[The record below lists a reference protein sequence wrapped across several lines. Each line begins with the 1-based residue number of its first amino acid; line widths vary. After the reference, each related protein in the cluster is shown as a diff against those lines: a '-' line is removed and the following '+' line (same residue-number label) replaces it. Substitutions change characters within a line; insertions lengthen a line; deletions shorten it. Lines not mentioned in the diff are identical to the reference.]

1 MIFTLL
7 KELHSVQQQTK
18 IKIRISRMWEAKTP
32 LLKNDILSLECL
44 LIDEEGYSM
53 QATIRKHDAEHFR
66 SLIDEGSVYI
76 VENFNLILAKNN
88 YVAVNQK
95 HMIQFSKWT
104 RVLKNTKYTCKA
116 KLVSI
121 DTTYGWWYRAC
132 YNCKVAVKDF
142 ADTFWCE
149 QCGKNDQSP
158 IPWYKLD
165 AVVGDEIATTNFMI
179 FGKIAQELIR
189 IPAQQLAIAAN
200 ADKFVLP
207 SVFNNIVGQTYIFQ
221 ISIDSRKSI
230 INAQSFKVTKIFIDD
245 LDTKEKNKICTE
257 DAQDTQEETIND
269 QPAYTSQNDSGS
281 KIVEDLLTQPVSSQ
295 SALDK
300 PISQKGKRPFSYIED
315 IASATDEV

>member
-1 MIFTLL
+1 MTFTLL
-7 KELHSVQQQTK
+7 KELHSVQRQTK
-18 IKIRISRMWEAKTP
+18 IKVRISRIWEAKTP

-53 QATIRKHDAEHFR
+53 QATIRKHDADNFK

-76 VENFNLILAKNN
+76 VDNFNLILAKNN
-88 YVAVNQK
+88 YAAVNQK

-104 RVLKNTKYTCKA
+104 HLLKDIKYTCKA

-132 YNCKVAVKDF
+132 YNCKAAVKDF
-142 ADTFWCE
+142 ADTFWCG

-158 IPWYKLD
+158 VPWYKLD
-165 AVVGDEIATTNFMI
+165 AVVDDEIATTNFII

-207 SVFNNIVGQTYIFQ
+207 SVFKNVVGQTYIFQ
-221 ISIDSRKSI
+221 ISIDSRRSN

-245 LDTKEKNKICTE
+245 LDTKGKKKIYTKDAE
-257 DAQDTQEETIND
+257 DTLEETND
-269 QPAYTSQNDSGS
+269 DHTTHTSQNDSGPE
-281 KIVEDLLTQPVSSQ
+281 IVEDPIIQ
-295 SALDK
+295 SM
-300 PISQKGKRPFSYIED
+300 
-315 IASATDEV
+315 